1 MTSLPTL
8 QFSANTAI
16 AKLLDQVVVL
26 LLGTPPTV
34 VGVRAVVGSPLDA
47 AAAFQNR
54 MTITGGHY
62 GHA

>member
-34 VGVRAVVGSPLDA
+34 VGLRAVVVSGLDA

-54 MTITGGHY
+54 MTIMGGHY